1 MSHDPFLNENVVPL
15 RGSSYCSSMPRH
27 LGILR
32 RPAVIGFGLLLTA
45 FAAWAVAD
53 WRRTVPDDAL
63 QQAHYV
69 GRDACIAC
77 HQTEYELW
85 KGSDHDRA
93 MEIATDETVLGDFND
108 VTFTRFDETT
118 RFFRDGKKFMVNAE
132 GPDGKYHD
140 YQIKYTF
147 GIRPLQQYMVEF
159 PDGRVQVLRV
169 SWDVDKNEWF
179 YVAPTDAADERLP
192 AGDPLHWTGL
202 AQNWNTMCAECHST
216 DYHKNYDLATN
227 TYDSKFFE
235 IDVSCEACHGPG
247 SLHVELANRRGLF
260 WDRNVH
266 YGLTNVMKGAPNS
279 RQVET
284 CAPCHA
290 RRSIIHPDYRPGDAF
305 LDAFQP
311 SLLDAG
317 LYHDDGQILD
327 EVYEYGSFTQS
338 KMYHKGVRC
347 SDCHDPHSLK
357 LKYPGN
363 QLCAQCHEPGKYDG
377 AGHNHHPNA
386 APGSPETQCVTCHM
400 PHTTYMEI
408 DERRDHGIRVP
419 RPDLTVK
426 YGVPNVCNRCHT
438 KPHENPQWAADRI
451 VEWYGPK
458 RPDDPHYAEAFA
470 LARRGDPAG
479 FELLAEAIDKPESPE
494 IVRATAIEL
503 LQRYPTP
510 ESARIRRKAL
520 SDPSALVRASAV
532 RSFAADATSEEGLTA
547 RVVQEVGPKLKDRSR
562 AVRLAAAN
570 RLLDD
575 AGDLSDSQYRSS
587 LDQAVK
593 EYRAG
598 QEVQLDRAQASR
610 NLANLSL
617 QTGDPL
623 AAVKSLRD
631 AIRIEPYLTGTR
643 LQLSQLLDQLAA
655 DPTQAELAEQAEA
668 TPEAIRKLREEEVDL
683 LFRDAKLLPTDA
695 NVRFL
700 RGRLLYLLD
709 RQDEA
714 RQAFIEA
721 CELAP
726 NEYDYWLWLALIC
739 EKQQRWEQ
747 SVKALQRMAQLRP
760 EAQDW
765 KGIFIRVKEAVEA
778 EGGTLSVLREPPAQ
792 EKPVENEPDKP
803 AAEGK
808 PADEPAA
815 APPPGATTPAAHAS
829 K

>member
-1 MSHDPFLNENVVPL
+1 M
-15 RGSSYCSSMPRH
+15 
-27 LGILR
+27 LR
-32 RPAVIGFGLLLTA
+32 RPAVIGLGLLLTG
-45 FAAWAVAD
+45 FVAWAAAD
-53 WRRTVPDDAL
+53 WYRTVPVDAL
-63 QQAHYV
+63 KNAHYV
-69 GRDACIAC
+69 GRETCIAC

-93 MEIATDETVLGDFND
+93 MELATDETVLGDFNN
-108 VTFTRFDETT
+108 VEFTRFDEKT

-132 GPDGKYHD
+132 GPDGEYHD
-140 YQIKYTF
+140 YEIKYTF

-169 SWDVDKNEWF
+169 SWDVDKKEWF
-179 YVAPTDAADERLP
+179 YVAPTDASQERIE
-192 AGDPLHWTGL
+192 ANDPLHWTGL

-216 DYHKNYDLATN
+216 DYHKNFDLATN
-227 TYDSKFFE
+227 AYKSDFFE

-290 RRSIIHPDYRPGDAF
+290 RRSIIHPDYRPGDSF

-311 SLLDAG
+311 LLLDAG

-357 LKYPGN
+357 LKYEGN

-377 AGHNHHPNA
+377 SGHNRHPGA

-408 DERRDHGIRVP
+408 DKRRDHSIRVP

-426 YGVPNVCNRCHT
+426 YGTPNVCNRCHT
-438 KPHENPQWAADRI
+438 KPHESAQWAADRI
-451 VEWYGPK
+451 VEWFGPK

-470 LARRGDPAG
+470 LARKGEPAG
-479 FELLAEAIDKPESPE
+479 FELLKEAIERPENSE

-510 ESARIRRKAL
+510 ESAKIRREAL

-532 RSFAADATSEEGLTA
+532 RSFATDASDP
-547 RVVQEVGPKLKDRSR
+547 QELVTKLVKDVGPLLDDNTR
-562 AVRLAAAN
+562 AVRMAAAN
-570 RLLDD
+570 RLVAD
-575 AGDLSDSQYRSS
+575 AGNLANSEFRGS
-587 LDQAVK
+587 LDEAVK
-593 EYRAG
+593 EFREG
-598 QEVQLDRAQASR
+598 QSVQLDRAQSNR
-610 NLANLSL
+610 NLGNLAL
-617 QTGDPL
+617 QLGDPV
-623 AAVKSLRD
+623 AAAESLRT
-631 AIRIEPYLTGTR
+631 AIRTEPYLTGPRTE
-643 LQLSQLLDQLAA
+643 LSQLLDLLAT
-655 DPTQAELAEQAEA
+655 DPAQAAVAEKAKA
-668 TPEAIRKLREEEVDL
+668 TPEEIRRLREEEADL
-683 LFRDAKLLPTDA
+683 LARDAKLLPNDA
-695 NVRFL
+695 AVRYM

-709 RQDEA
+709 QQDESRQD
-714 RQAFIEA
+714 FIKA

-726 NEYDYWLWLALIC
+726 NEYEYWLWLALIC
-739 EKQQRWEQ
+739 EKQERWEQ

-760 EAQDW
+760 EAEDW
-765 KGIFIRVKEAVEA
+765 KGIFLRVKQAVEA
-778 EGGTLSVLREPPAQ
+778 AGGTLNVQKAPSTEEGAKPPTTSDGAA
-792 EKPVENEPDKP
+792 EEGAPSP
-803 AAEGK
+803 AATSATPE
-808 PADEPAA
+808 PSEPAA
-815 APPPGATTPAAHAS
+815 DTAPAQPEG
-829 K
+829 

>member
-1 MSHDPFLNENVVPL
+1 
-15 RGSSYCSSMPRH
+15 MPRS

-32 RPAVIGFGLLLTA
+32 RPAAIGLGLLLTA
-45 FAAWAVAD
+45 FVAWAAAD
-53 WRRTVPDDAL
+53 WYRTVPDDAL
-63 QQAHYV
+63 KQAHYV

-77 HQTEYELW
+77 HQAEYELW

-93 MEIATDETVLGDFND
+93 MELATDETVLGDFNNAK
-108 VTFTRFDETT
+108 FTRFDETT

-132 GPDGKYHD
+132 GPDGQYHD
-140 YQIKYTF
+140 YEIKYTF

-169 SWDVDKNEWF
+169 SWDVEKKEWF
-179 YVAPTDAADERLP
+179 YVAPTDASQERIE

-279 RQVET
+279 RQIET

-290 RRSIIHPDYRPGDAF
+290 RRSIIHPDYRPGDSF

-311 SLLDAG
+311 SMLDAG

-338 KMYHKGVRC
+338 KMYHEGVRC

-357 LKYPGN
+357 LKYEGN
-363 QLCAQCHEPGKYDG
+363 RLCAQCHEPGKYDG
-377 AGHNHHPNA
+377 AGHHHHLGS
-386 APGSPETQCVTCHM
+386 APGSAETQCVTCHM
-400 PHTTYMEI
+400 PHSTYMEI
-408 DERRDHGIRVP
+408 DERRDHSIRVP

-426 YGVPNVCNRCHT
+426 YGTPNVCNRCHT
-438 KPHENPQWAADRI
+438 KPHESAQWAADRV

-470 LARRGDPAG
+470 MARRGDPAG
-479 FELLAEAIDKPESPE
+479 FELLEEAINRPEKNSE
-494 IVRATAIEL
+494 IVRATAVEL
-503 LQRYPTP
+503 LQRYPTM
-510 ESARIRRKAL
+510 ESARLRREAL
-520 SDPSALVRASAV
+520 SDPSPLVRAAAV
-532 RSFAADATSEEGLTA
+532 RSFATDAASAEDLSA
-547 RVVQEVGPKLKDRSR
+547 RLVKEIGPKLNDRSR
-562 AVRLAAAN
+562 AVRLTAAN
-570 RLLDD
+570 RLVAG
-575 AGDLSDSQYRSS
+575 AGDLAASQFRGS

-598 QEVQLDRAQASR
+598 QQVQLDRAQSSR
-610 NLANLSL
+610 NLGNLEL
-617 QTGDPL
+617 QLGNPL
-623 AAVKSLRD
+623 AAVESLRT
-631 AIRIEPYLTGTR
+631 AVRIEPYLTGTR
-643 LQLSQLLDQLAA
+643 TELSQLLDQLVN
-655 DPTQAELAEQAEA
+655 DPAQAEVAKQAEA
-668 TPEAIRKLREEEVDL
+668 TPEEIRRLREEEVDL

-695 NVRFL
+695 TVRYM

-739 EKQQRWEQ
+739 EKQHRWEQ

-765 KGIFIRVKEAVEA
+765 KGIFFRVKQAVEA
-778 EGGTLSVLREPPAQ
+778 EGGTLNVVKQAPEG
-792 EKPVENEPDKP
+792 EKPTSDAP
-803 AAEGK
+803 GK
-808 PADEPAA
+808 PAEDSDEKSAAELAPSADA
-815 APPPGATTPAAHAS
+815 APSPEPTAMEESPAPGS
-829 K
+829 EN

>member
-1 MSHDPFLNENVVPL
+1 
-15 RGSSYCSSMPRH
+15 MPRP
-27 LGILR
+27 LGMLR
-32 RPAVIGFGLLLTA
+32 RPAVIGLGLLLTA
-45 FAAWAVAD
+45 FVAWAAAD
-53 WRRTVPDDAL
+53 WYRTVPDDAL
-63 QQAHYV
+63 QHAHYV

-85 KGSDHDRA
+85 KDSDHDRA
-93 MEIATDETVLGDFND
+93 MELATDETVLGDFNNAE
-108 VTFTRFDETT
+108 FTRFDEKT

-132 GPDGKYHD
+132 GPDGEYHD
-140 YQIKYTF
+140 YEIKYTF

-169 SWDVDKNEWF
+169 SWDVDKKEWF
-179 YVAPTDAADERLP
+179 YVAPTDASQERIE

-227 TYDSKFFE
+227 TYKSDFFE

-290 RRSIIHPDYRPGDAF
+290 RRSIIHPDYRPGDSF

-311 SLLDAG
+311 LLLDAG

-338 KMYHKGVRC
+338 KMYHEGVRC

-357 LKYPGN
+357 LKYEGN
-363 QLCAQCHEPGKYDG
+363 RLCAQCHEPGKYDG
-377 AGHNHHPNA
+377 AGHNRHPNA

-408 DERRDHGIRVP
+408 DERRDHSIRVP

-426 YGVPNVCNRCHT
+426 YGTPNVCNRCHT
-438 KPHENPQWAADRI
+438 KPHENAQWAADRV
-451 VEWYGPK
+451 VEWFGPK

-470 LARRGDPAG
+470 LARRGEPAG
-479 FELLAEAIDKPESPE
+479 FELLQVAIERPESSE
-494 IVRATAIEL
+494 IVRATAVEL
-503 LQRYPTP
+503 LQNYPTA
-510 ESARIRRKAL
+510 ESAKLRRDAL
-520 SDPSALVRASAV
+520 SDSSALVRASAV
-532 RSFAADATSEEGLTA
+532 RSFAIDASSAEDLSAKLVKEI
-547 RVVQEVGPKLKDRSR
+547 GPKLEDRSR

-570 RLLDD
+570 RLVAD
-575 AGDLSDSQYRSS
+575 AGDIAASPFSSS
-587 LDQAVK
+587 LDEAVK
-593 EYRAG
+593 EFRAG
-598 QEVQLDRAQASR
+598 QNIQLDRAQSNR
-610 NLANLSL
+610 NLGNLAL
-617 QTGDPL
+617 QLGDPL
-623 AAVKSLRD
+623 GAVESLRT
-631 AIRIEPYLTGTR
+631 AIRIEPYLTGPRTE
-643 LQLSQLLDQLAA
+643 LSQLLDQLAA
-655 DPTQAELAEQAEA
+655 DPAQAAIAEKAEA
-668 TPEAIRKLREEEVDL
+668 TPEEIRRLREEEADL
-683 LFRDAKLLPTDA
+683 LARDAKLLPTDA
-695 NVRFL
+695 TVRYM

-739 EKQQRWEQ
+739 EKQERWEQ
-747 SVKALQRMAQLRP
+747 SVSALQRMAQLRP
-760 EAQDW
+760 DAEDW
-765 KGIFIRVKEAVEA
+765 KGIFLRVKQAVEA
-778 EGGTLSVLREPPAQ
+778 AGGTLNVVRQ
-792 EKPVENEPDKP
+792 P
-803 AAEGK
+803 AAGSES
-808 PADEPAA
+808 APAA
-815 APPPGATTPAAHAS
+815 APDGEPVPPATEQPPPANESPGDPAAS
-829 K
+829 

>member
-1 MSHDPFLNENVVPL
+1 M
-15 RGSSYCSSMPRH
+15 
-27 LGILR
+27 R
-32 RPAVIGFGLLLTA
+32 RPALIGLGLLLIS
-45 FAAWAVAD
+45 FVAWAAAD
-53 WRRTVPDDAL
+53 WYRTVPVDAL
-63 QQAHYV
+63 KNAQYV
-69 GRDACIAC
+69 GRETCIAC
-77 HQTEYELW
+77 HQVEYELW

-93 MEIATDETVLGDFND
+93 MELATDETVLGDFNNAE
-108 VTFTRFDETT
+108 FTRFDEKT

-132 GPDGKYHD
+132 GPDGEYHD
-140 YQIKYTF
+140 YEIKYTF
-147 GIRPLQQYMVEF
+147 GVRPLQQYMVEF

-169 SWDVDKNEWF
+169 SWDVDKKEWF
-179 YVAPTDAADERLP
+179 YVAPMDASQERIE

-227 TYDSKFFE
+227 TYKSDFFE

-266 YGLTNVMKGAPNS
+266 YGLTNVLKGSPNS

-290 RRSIIHPDYRPGDAF
+290 RRSIIHPDYRPGDSF

-317 LYHDDGQILD
+317 LYHDDGQIYD

-357 LKYPGN
+357 LKYEGN
-363 QLCAQCHEPGKYDG
+363 RLCAQCHEPGKYDG
-377 AGHNHHPNA
+377 AGHHRHPA
-386 APGSPETQCVTCHM
+386 AAAGAPETQCVTCHM

-426 YGVPNVCNRCHT
+426 YGVPNVCNRCHVE
-438 KPHENPQWAADRI
+438 PQENAQWAAERI
-451 VEWYGPK
+451 VEWFGPK

-479 FELLAEAIDKPESPE
+479 FELLREAVDRQENTE

-503 LQRYPTP
+503 LQRYPTL
-510 ESARIRRKAL
+510 ESARIRREAL
-520 SDPSALVRASAV
+520 SDPSPLVRAAAV
-532 RSFAADATSEEGLTA
+532 RSFAVDATTREELATKL
-547 RVVQEVGPKLKDRSR
+547 VKEIGPKLDDSSRS
-562 AVRLAAAN
+562 VRMAAAN
-570 RLLDD
+570 RLVADADD
-575 AGDLSDSQYRSS
+575 VEASQFRGS

-598 QEVQLDRAQASR
+598 QSVQLDRAQANR
-610 NLANLSL
+610 NLGNLAL
-617 QTGDPL
+617 QLGEPL
-623 AAVKSLRD
+623 SAVESLRM
-631 AIRIEPYLTGTR
+631 AIRIEPYLTGPRTE
-643 LQLSQLLDQLAA
+643 LSQLLDLLAS
-655 DPTQAELAEQAEA
+655 DPTQAAVAEKAKA
-668 TPEAIRKLREEEVDL
+668 TPEEIRRLREEEVDL
-683 LFRDAKLLPTDA
+683 LARDAKLLPGDA
-695 NVRFL
+695 AVRYM

-714 RQAFIEA
+714 RQAIIES

-726 NEYDYWLWLALIC
+726 NEYEYWLWLALIC
-739 EKQQRWEQ
+739 EKQERWEQ

-760 EAQDW
+760 EAEDW
-765 KGIFIRVKEAVEA
+765 KGIFLRVKQAVEA
-778 EGGTLSVLREPPAQ
+778 AGGTLSVQQAP
-792 EKPVENEPDKP
+792 PVE
-803 AAEGK
+803 EG
-808 PADEPAA
+808 AA
-815 APPPGATTPAAHAS
+815 ASPAGDDAAKEGSPSPPSNPATPKAS
-829 K
+829 ETAPVPVQPDG

>member
-1 MSHDPFLNENVVPL
+1 
-15 RGSSYCSSMPRH
+15 MPRP

-32 RPAVIGFGLLLTA
+32 RPAAIGLGLLLTA
-45 FAAWAVAD
+45 FVGWAAAD
-53 WRRTVPDDAL
+53 WYRTVPDDAL
-63 QQAHYV
+63 QHARYV
-69 GRDACIAC
+69 GREACIAC

-93 MEIATDETVLGDFND
+93 MELATDETVLGDFNNAE
-108 VTFTRFDETT
+108 FTRFDEKT

-132 GPDGKYHD
+132 GPDGEYHD
-140 YQIKYTF
+140 YEIKYTF
-147 GIRPLQQYMVEF
+147 GVRPLQQYMVEF

-169 SWDVDKNEWF
+169 SWDVDKKQWF
-179 YVAPTDAADERLP
+179 YVAPSDASQERIE

-227 TYDSKFFE
+227 AYKSDFFE

-266 YGLTNVMKGAPNS
+266 YGLTNEMKGAPNF

-290 RRSIIHPDYRPGDAF
+290 RRSIIHPDYRPGDSF

-311 SLLDAG
+311 LLLDAG

-338 KMYHKGVRC
+338 KMYHEGVRC

-357 LKYPGN
+357 LKYEGN
-363 QLCAQCHEPGKYDG
+363 RLCAQCHEPGKYDG
-377 AGHNHHPNA
+377 AGHNHHPGA

-408 DERRDHGIRVP
+408 DERRDHSIRVP

-426 YGVPNVCNRCHT
+426 YGTPNVCNRCHT
-438 KPHENPQWAADRI
+438 KPHESAQWAADRV
-451 VEWYGPK
+451 VEWFGPK

-470 LARRGDPAG
+470 LARKGEPAG
-479 FELLAEAIDKPESPE
+479 LALLKEAIERPESTE
-494 IVRATAIEL
+494 IVRATAVEL
-503 LQRYPTP
+503 LQQYPTA
-510 ESARIRRKAL
+510 ESAKLRRDAL
-520 SDPSALVRASAV
+520 SDSSALVRASAV
-532 RSFAADATSEEGLTA
+532 RSFATDASSAEDLSAKLVKEIA
-547 RVVQEVGPKLKDRSR
+547 PKLEDRSR

-570 RLLDD
+570 RLVAE
-575 AGDLSDSQYRSS
+575 AGDLAASPYSSS
-587 LDQAVK
+587 LDAAVK
-593 EYRAG
+593 EFRAG
-598 QEVQLDRAQASR
+598 QNIQLDRAQSNR
-610 NLANLSL
+610 NLGNLAL
-617 QTGDPL
+617 QLGDPL
-623 AAVKSLRD
+623 SAAESLRT
-631 AIRIEPYLTGTR
+631 AIRIEPYLTGPRTE
-643 LQLSQLLDQLAA
+643 LSQLLDQLAA
-655 DPTQAELAEQAEA
+655 NPAQAAIAEKAQA
-668 TPEAIRKLREEEVDL
+668 TPEEIRRLREEEADL
-683 LFRDAKLLPTDA
+683 LARDAKLLPTDA
-695 NVRFL
+695 TVRYM

-739 EKQQRWEQ
+739 EKQERWEQ
-747 SVKALQRMAQLRP
+747 SVSALQRMAQLRP
-760 EAQDW
+760 DAEDW
-765 KGIFIRVKEAVEA
+765 KGIFLRVKQAVEA
-778 EGGTLSVLREPPAQ
+778 AGGTLNVVRQPAAGSEGAPAAGTSGEPIRPSTEQSLPANESPSAPPA
-792 EKPVENEPDKP
+792 
-803 AAEGK
+803 
-808 PADEPAA
+808 
-815 APPPGATTPAAHAS
+815 S
-829 K
+829 